1 MEIRVNLSI
10 RFAVNNKYN
19 ILAKITHLM
28 NTYEQKISLLTDMIA
43 FSIVDG
49 RLHEREYEFLTLIAR
64 ELKID
69 KAVFDDLFHQEL
81 PIMTIKME
89 IHRIHQFYRLA
100 LLMHVDGILHEKE
113 EVAIKQMA
121 INMGLNPAA
130 TKKVLLLIKESPKK
144 VIDPKQLMDAFKEQY
159 N

>member
-1 MEIRVNLSI
+1 MD
-10 RFAVNNKYN
+10 
-19 ILAKITHLM
+19 
-28 NTYEQKISLLTDMIA
+28 TYEQKISLLTEMIA
-43 FSIVDG
+43 FSVVDG
-49 RLHEREYEFLTLIAR
+49 RLHQREYDFLLIVAR
-64 ELKID
+64 ELKIE

-81 PIMTIKME
+81 PIKAIKSE

-113 EVAIKQMA
+113 EIAIKQMA

-130 TKKVLLLIKESPKK
+130 TKKVLQLIKASPKR
-144 VIDPKQLMDAFKEQY
+144 VIHPQQLMDAFKEQY

>member
-1 MEIRVNLSI
+1 
-10 RFAVNNKYN
+10 
-19 ILAKITHLM
+19 M

-49 RLHEREYEFLTLIAR
+49 KLHQREYEFLSIIAQ

-81 PIMTIKME
+81 PTMSIKME

-113 EVAIKQMA
+113 EIAIKQMA

-130 TKKVLLLIKESPKK
+130 TKKVLLLIKQSPKR
-144 VIDPKQLMDAFKEQY
+144 VIDQKQLMDAFKEQY